1 MASDKTITR
10 EWERAAT
17 ALPSTNV
24 PWGERTRGG
33 DDSDMAASPCHEAAR
48 RTATAA
54 SPSREG
60 PMRSVKNSAQ
70 SDNADRLA
78 ASLPIVE
85 MLSRPAT
92 YGRLPG
98 ERTQHVQCVE
108 THISWVFL
116 TDRFAYKLKK
126 PVRFDFLDF
135 SSPELRHEACQN
147 EVRLNRRLA
156 PSVYLAVEPVT
167 LDRRDRPVLRGRGT
181 AIDWVVK
188 MRRLPEGRALDRL
201 LAEGR
206 ATAAEIDSLAAAL
219 AAFYE
224 KLPPLSIRADTFRR
238 EIEVHVE
245 GNHRELLKAGDLLD
259 DGPLAVLVRRVHAAQ
274 LRLLRLAPNLLDDR
288 VCDGRIVE
296 GHGDLR
302 PEHIYLNPAP
312 TIIDCIEFNPSF
324 RQVDVLDELGFLA
337 MECDRL
343 GAADAGN
350 RIVGRYLA
358 ASGDRAP
365 AALLAFYKMYRAC
378 VRAKVTLLRAGQ
390 LCSGAYE
397 TAAAAARNYLALAD
411 GYAHGLGP
419 PFVLVVFGLSG
430 MGKST
435 LSDSLS
441 DTLDV
446 EVISSDAVRAQFSP
460 SEDRKAGYGKGR
472 YAEANRRRVYEEM
485 FRRAESLLEQG
496 SSVIL
501 DATFL
506 AAEMRQEAVSLARRN
521 EAQPLLIRCQCP
533 DDVALERIAT
543 RTASG
548 ASLSE
553 AGVEVFRRQKADMG
567 GDLPDVETFT
577 VDTTRSLPEQ
587 TTSAME
593 PVASLIP
600 SQTVF
605 ELLSP

>member
-1 MASDKTITR
+1 
-10 EWERAAT
+10 
-17 ALPSTNV
+17 
-24 PWGERTRGG
+24 
-33 DDSDMAASPCHEAAR
+33 
-48 RTATAA
+48 
-54 SPSREG
+54 
-60 PMRSVKNSAQ
+60 MRSVKNSAQ

-85 MLSRPAT
+85 LLSRPAS

-98 ERTQHVQCVE
+98 ESTRHVQCVE

-135 SSPELRHEACQN
+135 STSQLRREACQN
-147 EVRLNRRLA
+147 EVQLNRRLA
-156 PSVYLAVEPVT
+156 PSVYLGVEPIA
-167 LDRRDRPVLRGRGT
+167 LDRRGRPVLRGSGK
-181 AIDWVVK
+181 ALDWIVK
-188 MRRLPEGRALDRL
+188 MRRLPEERALDRL

-206 ATAAEIDSLAAAL
+206 ATDYELDTLGAAL

-224 KLPPLSIRADTFRR
+224 KLPPLSIRADAYRR
-238 EIEVHVE
+238 QFEAHVE
-245 GNHRELLKAGDLLD
+245 GNHRESLRAGELLGN
-259 DGPLAVLVRRVHAAQ
+259 GPVAAQVRRVHAAQ
-274 LRLLRLAPNLLDDR
+274 LRLLHLAPEVLDDR

-302 PEHIYLNPAP
+302 PEHIYLDPQP
-312 TIIDCIEFNPSF
+312 TIIDCIEFNPEF
-324 RQVDVLDELGFLA
+324 RQIDVLDELGFLA

-378 VRAKVTLLRAGQ
+378 VRAKVTLLRARQ
-390 LCSGAYE
+390 VSGGVCE
-397 TAAAAARNYLALAD
+397 KAAATTREYLALAD
-411 GYAHGLGP
+411 GYARDLGP

-430 MGKST
+430 TGKST
-435 LSDSLS
+435 LARSLGEA
-441 DTLDV
+441 LDV
-446 EVISSDAVRAQFSP
+446 EVISSDAVRAEQSQPDNSP
-460 SEDRKAGYGKGR
+460 VGYGEGR
-472 YAEANRRRVYEEM
+472 YAEVNRRRVYEEM
-485 FRRAESLLEQG
+485 FRRAETLLKQG

-521 EAQPLLIRCQCP
+521 GAQPLLIRCQCP

-553 AGVEVFRRQKADMG
+553 AGVEVFRRQKAEMG
-567 GDLPDVETFT
+567 SELPGIETFA

-587 TTSAME
+587 TMLAMK

-600 SQTVF
+600 SRTVF